1 LNAPQQLVVFSL
13 EDFRYA
19 VSLSSVERSVRAV
32 EITPLPKAPEIV
44 TGVINLAGVIVP
56 VLNIRRRFRLPER
69 EVKPGDQF
77 LIARTASR
85 VVALVVDEVRGTTEC
100 SSREMIEPEKIIP
113 GMEFVTGVVKLADGM
128 LFIHDLD
135 RFLSLE
141 EEKALDTAINGENG
155 HV

>member
-19 VSLSSVERSVRAV
+19 VSLSSVERTVRAV

-77 LIARTASR
+77 LIACTASR

-141 EEKALDTAINGENG
+141 EEKELETAINGENG